1 MPMIT
6 LHLTGIA
13 HGGTAVGRYG
23 GKVVF
28 VPYALPGETVRA
40 EIVEDHPRYARARP
54 VEIVEPSPER
64 MGPPC
69 PYFGPEGCGGCH
81 LQHVAYP
88 AQLRLKAQV
97 VAEQLA
103 RIGGI
108 SDPPVLPTLP
118 DPTGWA
124 YRNQARFHPAP
135 SGGLGF
141 CLEDR
146 RDVVPIEEC
155 LILHPALS
163 ELYDAL
169 DLDLPDLSALTLR
182 AGVATG
188 DRMLI
193 LETAGDEPPEL
204 EVDLPLSCVLLT
216 SDGVPVPL
224 IGQGYITERVAGYT
238 YRISAPSFFQANTAQ
253 AERLVSLVLEYLALE
268 GREVVLDG
276 YCGVG
281 LFTLPLAQRA
291 GLVVAVEVAPYAVD
305 DLLVNAA
312 DLENVEVVEGPVEA
326 VLGDRAERLDAA
338 VVDPPRTGLSPEALE
353 GLLAARP
360 ARLVYVSCDPATLA
374 RDARRLTAA
383 GYRLEAVQPVDMFP
397 QTYHVESVARFVH
410 LPHPTP

>member
-1 MPMIT
+1 MLT

-13 HGGTAVGRYG
+13 HGGAAVGRHE
-23 GKVVF
+23 GKVIF

-40 EIVEDHPRYARARP
+40 EIVEDRSRYARARL
-54 VEIVEPSPER
+54 VEVLEPSPER
-64 MGPPC
+64 VEPPC
-69 PYFGPEGCGGCH
+69 PYFGPDGCGGCH
-81 LQHVAYP
+81 LQHSTYE

-103 RIGGI
+103 RIGGFA
-108 SDPPVLPTLP
+108 DPPVLPTLP
-118 DPTGWA
+118 DPGGWA

-135 SGGLGF
+135 TGGLGF

-146 RDVVPIEEC
+146 REVVPIEEC
-155 LILHPALS
+155 LILHPFLS
-163 ELYDAL
+163 ELYEAL
-169 DLDLPDLSALTLR
+169 DLELPGLTALTLR

-193 LETAGDEPPEL
+193 LETAGDEAPEL
-204 EVDLPLSCVLLT
+204 EIDLPLSCVLLT
-216 SDGVPVPL
+216 ADGLPVPL
-224 IGQGYITERVAGYT
+224 IGDPYIAERVAGYT

-253 AERLVSLVLEYLALE
+253 AERLVSLVLEDLAPE
-268 GREVVLDG
+268 SHEVVLDG

-281 LFTLPLAQRA
+281 LFTLPLAERA
-291 GLVVAVEVAPYAVD
+291 GMVVAVEANPVAVD

-326 VLGDRAERLDAA
+326 VLADREGRLDAA

-353 GLLAARP
+353 GLIAARP

-374 RDARRLTAA
+374 RDARRLAAA
-383 GYRLEAVQPVDMFP
+383 GYSLERVRPVDLFP
-397 QTYHVESVARFVH
+397 QTYHIETVSLWR
-410 LPHPTP
+410 L